1 MRREAANAQGT
12 ALTGE
17 EPFNYFMAIHY
28 PETNLKIL
36 DYNRVLKTLNGI
48 SSDEFLARVS
58 ESYVISPIEEGN
70 DPHPQNKGECTL
82 FIEKKWFR
90 LTVKES
96 KLDHSNLIKMLDSQL
111 LTDLVLQPI
120 LGISDLRSD
129 ERIDFVGGIR
139 GLPELIKRCNEDCVA
154 AIAMYPVQLKELMD
168 IADAGLIMPPKST
181 WFEPKPRDGY
191 VVRCFD

>member
-70 DPHPQNKGECTL
+70 DPHP
-82 FIEKKWFR
+82 
-90 LTVKES
+90 
-96 KLDHSNLIKMLDSQL
+96 
-111 LTDLVLQPI
+111 
-120 LGISDLRSD
+120 
-129 ERIDFVGGIR
+129 
-139 GLPELIKRCNEDCVA
+139 
-154 AIAMYPVQLKELMD
+154 
-168 IADAGLIMPPKST
+168 
-181 WFEPKPRDGY
+181 
-191 VVRCFD
+191 